1 MLYDVDR
8 LREAA
13 AAPDQGLYQA
23 QTDLFLNPHDPEVA
37 AAAAASGIT
46 ENFIEAAQRSP
57 VYKLI
62 DWKLAL
68 PPHPE
73 FRTFPMVWYIPPL
86 SPIVSASPDK
96 PGADDLT
103 RLRIPLKYLAN
114 LLAAGDEAPVRLALK
129 RLLALRRYMRSV
141 RVENEPDVPALESV
155 GLTQETAQ
163 EMYHL
168 LALAN
173 YRDRFVVP
181 TVRKEEAANLYR
193 GHGEAGFPP
202 GSIG

>member
-1 MLYDVDR
+1 
-8 LREAA
+8 
-13 AAPDQGLYQA
+13 
-23 QTDLFLNPHDPEVA
+23 
-37 AAAAASGIT
+37 
-46 ENFIEAAQRSP
+46 
-57 VYKLI
+57 
-62 DWKLAL
+62 
-68 PPHPE
+68 
-73 FRTFPMVWYIPPL
+73 
-86 SPIVSASPDK
+86 
-96 PGADDLT
+96 
-103 RLRIPLKYLAN
+103 
-114 LLAAGDEAPVRLALK
+114 
-129 RLLALRRYMRSV
+129 V